1 MSFFSRFRSP
11 LLKNTGSVARDHL
24 ASERTFL
31 AWMRIGLA
39 FTALGL
45 AVQRFSQLELSVAL
59 RHDQSAANLVVQ
71 RRDIQSNDQ
80 QHSTSFT
87 TTQAGHHESSNNQE
101 QWLVAALLGTG
112 TGSLAYGVTRY
123 FSNLRLLEKGLFRP
137 AYFGAGFLG
146 LAVAGFTGL
155 AHHRTMTDALENRRM
170 SET

>member
-24 ASERTFL
+24 ASERTLL
-31 AWMRIGLA
+31 AWMRVGLA

-59 RHDQSAANLVVQ
+59 RNDHPATTLIAQQSEPK
-71 RRDIQSNDQ
+71 SNIKEQ
-80 QHSTSFT
+80 STST
-87 TTQAGHHESSNNQE
+87 SSMQSSDHE

-123 FSNLRLLEKGLFRP
+123 FSNLRLLERGLFRP
-137 AYFGAGFLG
+137 AYLGAGFLG

-155 AHHRTMTDALENRRM
+155 AHYRTMSDALEHRRTR
-170 SET
+170 ET

>member
-1 MSFFSRFRSP
+1 MPFFSRFRSP

-24 ASERTFL
+24 ASERTLL
-31 AWMRIGLA
+31 AWMRVGLA

-59 RHDQSAANLVVQ
+59 RRDQSAAALIVQ
-71 RRDIQSNDQ
+71 PSSPKSNDKEQ
-80 QHSTSFT
+80 STSASNT
-87 TTQAGHHESSNNQE
+87 KSSNHE
-101 QWLVAALLGTG
+101 EWLVAALLGAG

-123 FSNLRLLEKGLFRP
+123 FSNLKLLERGYFRP

-155 AHHRTMTDALENRRM
+155 AHYRTITDALEHQR
-170 SET
+170 TQGT